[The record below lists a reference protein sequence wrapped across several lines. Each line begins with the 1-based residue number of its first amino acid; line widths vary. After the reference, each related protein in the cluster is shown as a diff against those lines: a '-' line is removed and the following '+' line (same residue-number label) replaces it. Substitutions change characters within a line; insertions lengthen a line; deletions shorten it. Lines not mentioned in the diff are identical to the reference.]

1 MPILSVMQTYFR
13 GERIESLYL
22 LVPYGLVCFA
32 FAAVAVRAERNAF
45 GWGIALPF
53 VLLGLIGVGVGGSVG
68 LRTNAQVAELTVKLE
83 QSPEA
88 LLAVERP
95 RMAQV
100 NRNWPIYLGGYLL
113 FIVLGAGLRFGLH
126 ADWAQG
132 LGIGLLFFGASG
144 LIIDGFAERRAKVY
158 TEALESLAKER
169 GLP

>member
-45 GWGIALPF
+45 GWGIAVPF

-68 LRTNAQVAELTVKLE
+68 LR
-83 QSPEA
+83 
-88 LLAVERP
+88 
-95 RMAQV
+95 
-100 NRNWPIYLGGYLL
+100 GYLL
-113 FIVLGAGLRFGLH
+113 FIMLGAGLRFGLH

-169 GLP
+169 GVP